1 MIEAPLSL
9 RITLRGSVL
18 GLLALG
24 AVGIGLYRKELAS
37 LLWGIGIL
45 LLWGT
50 AFVSVGISSFLSY
63 RRRNEIIE
71 FLHLAMHPPEPLYAG
86 SSVQFHLSFS
96 SHPTVKILRI
106 PGVLFTYRY
115 KVTSWDVR
123 TFSWSLPLKRKTLA
137 YTCSPPPPL
146 RGDYQGSIGHLHAED
161 PFGFFVGRVTL
172 PYLIH
177 FPVLPDPSLSP
188 ALRTL
193 EAPGGEV
200 HPAHQKPFVALEE
213 LEIRKYMPGDDVR
226 RLHWKLFAHSGE
238 LFLRIGESDPPPQDT
253 VHIHFD
259 LTPSI
264 HLHPS
269 FFLPASDRMAAIGA
283 WYLRNLSEAGK
294 QIILSLGTSSP
305 PVSLDPGHPDKG
317 LEELARMYPDTGLS
331 FSREGAL
338 LPGESLTPLPQ
349 TALPAERP
357 LLLFLFVGSPRTEIA
372 LEYAASERE
381 TVQVCFVH
389 PTEGMGPRHARSRK
403 ERRAL
408 NSSLQEIEKEAAE
421 LTLRIGGESHV
432 LLF

>member
-1 MIEAPLSL
+1 
-9 RITLRGSVL
+9 
-18 GLLALG
+18 
-24 AVGIGLYRKELAS
+24 
-37 LLWGIGIL
+37 
-45 LLWGT
+45 
-50 AFVSVGISSFLSY
+50 
-63 RRRNEIIE
+63 
-71 FLHLAMHPPEPLYAG
+71 
-86 SSVQFHLSFS
+86 
-96 SHPTVKILRI
+96 
-106 PGVLFTYRY
+106 
-115 KVTSWDVR
+115 
-123 TFSWSLPLKRKTLA
+123 
-137 YTCSPPPPL
+137 
-146 RGDYQGSIGHLHAED
+146 
-161 PFGFFVGRVTL
+161 
-172 PYLIH
+172 
-177 FPVLPDPSLSP
+177 
-188 ALRTL
+188 
-193 EAPGGEV
+193 
-200 HPAHQKPFVALEE
+200 
-213 LEIRKYMPGDDVR
+213 
-226 RLHWKLFAHSGE
+226 
-238 LFLRIGESDPPPQDT
+238 
-253 VHIHFD
+253 
-259 LTPSI
+259 
-264 HLHPS
+264 
-269 FFLPASDRMAAIGA
+269 MAAIGA